1 MPLPGQAEGGEIEMV
16 KRSTVPR
23 FQDVV
28 ELVDALPP
36 DDQAVLIDIIHGR
49 LIQHRRTEL
58 GEDIAEARAAYKRG
72 DVCRGTAADVVREY
86 ME

>member
-1 MPLPGQAEGGEIEMV
+1 MEANFVAGGETEMA
-16 KRSTVPR
+16 KKGTVPR

-28 ELVDALPP
+28 ELVEALPP
-36 DDQAVLIDIIHGR
+36 DDQALLIDLIRQR

-58 GEDIAEARAAYKRG
+58 AADIAEARDAYKRG
-72 DVCRGTAADVVREY
+72 EVRRGTAADVIEEC